1 MKIAIPTNDGL
12 CITSNTKYLKGFKT
26 FEIVDGKVIK
36 ESFLTGLNDITDHAI
51 SLDLNG
57 TPVNPLVKAIED
69 CKLVIS
75 NGLDK
80 KLFEDLLKAHK
91 EVYITDATEVR
102 TAVRRFIYQTL
113 KNHPE
118 LCV

>member
-1 MKIAIPTNDGL
+1 MKIAIPTNDGYR
-12 CITSNTKYLKGFKT
+12 ITSNTKYLKGFKT
-26 FEIVDGKVIK
+26 FEIIDGKVIK
-36 ESFLTGLNDITDHAI
+36 ESFLTGFNELSDSAAAFDHDGLPA
-51 SLDLNG
+51 
-57 TPVNPLVKAIED
+57 NPMVKAIDD

-80 KLFEDLLKAHK
+80 KLFEDLVKAHK

-102 TAVRRFIYQTL
+102 IAVRRFIYQTL

-118 LCV
+118 LCA

>member
-1 MKIAIPTNDGL
+1 MKIAIPTNDGFS
-12 CITSNTKYLKGFKT
+12 ITSNTKYLKGFKT
-26 FEIVDGKVIK
+26 FEIIDGKVIK
-36 ESFLTGLNDITDHAI
+36 ESYLTGLNEMTDHQI
-51 SLDLNG
+51 SFDQDGL
-57 TPVNPLVKAIED
+57 PCNPLVNAIED

-80 KLFEDLLKAHK
+80 KLFEDLVKAHK

-102 TAVRRFIYQTL
+102 IAVRRFIYQTL

-118 LCV
+118 LCA

>member
-1 MKIAIPTNDGL
+1 MKIAIPTNDGIR
-12 CITSNTKYLKGFKT
+12 ITSNTKYLKGFKI
-26 FEIVDGKVIK
+26 FEIIDGKVIK
-36 ESFLTGLNDITDHAI
+36 ESFVTGLNEIIDQEIPYDP
-51 SLDLNG
+51 NG
-57 TPVNPLVKAIED
+57 LPLNPLVNALED

-80 KLFEDLLKAHK
+80 KLFEDLVKAQK

-102 TAVRRFIYQTL
+102 IAVRRFIYQTL

-118 LCV
+118 LCA